1 MRKTLRQRINKNN
14 KIIFLTLKPK
24 GSVTTALKI

>member
-1 MRKTLRQRINKNN
+1 MDNRLKRRLNKNN

-24 GSVTTALKI
+24 GTVTTAPKR

>member
-1 MRKTLRQRINKNN
+1 MTDKLRKRIIKNN

-24 GSVTTALKI
+24 GTVTTALKI

>member
-1 MRKTLRQRINKNN
+1 MTNKLRKRLNKNN

-24 GSVTTALKI
+24 GTVTTALKI